1 MKNQNQCLNGL
12 RTRRGRALSIWMTAG
27 IVVLM
32 GAGAGDLD
40 DGGDIGGGIVDA
52 SAKKLFFS

>member
-32 GAGAGDLD
+32 GASGAWDVGN
-40 DGGDIGGGIVDA
+40 
-52 SAKKLFFS
+52 K

>member
-1 MKNQNQCLNGL
+1 MKNDGL
-12 RTRRGRALSIWMTAG
+12 IGQGRRLALSIWMTAG

-32 GAGAGDLD
+32 GAGAVGVD